1 MADKSEVVNA
11 GLDFSD
17 AGQNRVVLADHD
29 AGVVT
34 ADPITLRQGISRAL
48 KKDRSVVNTC
58 SFMMTGIN
66 FHYHVWLFIKC
77 RSC

>member
-1 MADKSEVVNA
+1 MADTSEVVNA

-34 ADPITLRQGISRAL
+34 AVPNHVAPGNISCTEKRQKR
-48 KKDRSVVNTC
+48 C
-58 SFMMTGIN
+58 
-66 FHYHVWLFIKC
+66 
-77 RSC
+77 